1 MYLCTMYVQL
11 HNYYISA
18 CVCICVCVYLCV
30 CVSVCVCIPQG
41 VGVCLGGVHHWIE
54 ARRKLVVV
62 SQSALSWVH
71 RRCPQL
77 SQSALY
83 IVEPSTDTPIR
94 NPYTLRCMLT
104 TSGPNKQTA
113 TRKLLIREYD
123 VFRDYLFQCVD
134 NSEPVQGS
142 AYGQHHLAYPIRDS
156 TGCAVAVLDLYM
168 PPTQELKPSQTK
180 EVTKVLKLL
189 TLAYYELSRIPERPT
204 TTAESSGKHLLH
216 VNCSL

>member
-1 MYLCTMYVQL
+1 MYLCTMYV
-11 HNYYISA
+11 HDYISA
-18 CVCICVCVYLCV
+18 CVCI
-30 CVSVCVCIPQG
+30 SVCVCIPQG

-104 TSGPNKQTA
+104 TSGPNRQTA

-189 TLAYYELSRIPERPT
+189 TLAYYELSRIPEQPT